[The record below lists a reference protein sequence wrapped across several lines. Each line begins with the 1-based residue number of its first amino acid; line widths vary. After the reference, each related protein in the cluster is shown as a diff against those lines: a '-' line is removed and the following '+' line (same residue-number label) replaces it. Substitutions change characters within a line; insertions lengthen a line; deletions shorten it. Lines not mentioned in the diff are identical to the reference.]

1 MTDFNNK
8 VQNKISR
15 VKGLKGGH
23 TSGWVKVLVGT
34 YDKLY
39 LYFPITLLKN
49 VGFQSQLNH
58 EFNVRLITDLRDY
71 ENKYDLQVQL
81 EIPYISFKAIL
92 YHVASSKP

>member
-1 MTDFNNK
+1 M
-8 VQNKISR
+8 
-15 VKGLKGGH
+15 KGGH
-23 TSGWVKVLVGT
+23 TSGCVKVLVGK

-39 LYFPITLLKN
+39 LYCPITLLKN
-49 VGFQSQLNH
+49 VGFQQHLNH